1 MKDILD
7 NLRLQVY
14 LLFPKKLCSNH
25 FRRFE
30 SKNVFSLMYG
40 KNPNY
45 FLLFFVA
52 VQNAFAASETQYHLM
67 IYVID

>member
-1 MKDILD
+1 
-7 NLRLQVY
+7 
-14 LLFPKKLCSNH
+14 
-25 FRRFE
+25 
-30 SKNVFSLMYG
+30 MYG